1 LNGATATPW
10 RASSRHSPVT
20 TVDLPTSDAVPQ
32 TKSAPRTAVFYTD
45 SSG

>member
-1 LNGATATPW
+1 
-10 RASSRHSPVT
+10 
-20 TVDLPTSDAVPQ
+20 LPTSDAVPQ